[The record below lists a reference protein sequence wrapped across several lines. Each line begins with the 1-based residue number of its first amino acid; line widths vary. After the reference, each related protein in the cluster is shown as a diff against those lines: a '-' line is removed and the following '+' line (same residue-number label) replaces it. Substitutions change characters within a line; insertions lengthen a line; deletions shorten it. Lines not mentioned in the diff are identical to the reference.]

1 MKDQRYRIL
10 LCGGQVRA
18 MAAQTTQLVEDA
30 RRAHNLSAVATAALG
45 RALSMTSLLSLE
57 LKNPQDLVSVR
68 IQGGGPL
75 GGIVAVG
82 MADGSVKGYV
92 EHPEVELPP
101 RADGK
106 LDVGG
111 AVGSDGMLTVIRDLG
126 MRDPYTGQVRLQSG
140 EIGDDFAWYYTV
152 SQQQPSLVSVGVM
165 VQPDYSVAAAAALV
179 IQPMPGC
186 PEEVLDQLE
195 GASGQLANLSAQLA
209 ARHGDLEGL
218 LCELLGPFEPEII
231 PAGEPAFRCN
241 CSRERM
247 TRGLIAL
254 GAQELTD
261 LIEQDGKA
269 LLQCHFCNAQYAFD
283 RDELLAIL
291 QQAKN
296 V

>member
-10 LCGGQVRA
+10 LCGGQVRPWPPRPPSWWKKTLGGP
-18 MAAQTTQLVEDA
+18 TTCRQWPPPPW
-30 RRAHNLSAVATAALG
+30 G
-45 RALSMTSLLSLE
+45 ALSMTSLLSLE
-57 LKNPQDLVSVR
+57 LKIPRTWFPCASR
-68 IQGGGPL
+68 GRAP

-82 MADGSVKGYV
+82 MADGVKGYV
-92 EHPEVELPP
+92 EHQRLSCRPERTASWTWAARWAATACSPSS
-101 RADGK
+101 ATWACG
-106 LDVGG
+106 
-111 AVGSDGMLTVIRDLG
+111 T
-126 MRDPYTGQVRLQSG
+126 PYTGQVRLQSG
-140 EIGDDFAWYYTV
+140 EIGDDFAWYL
-152 SQQQPSLVSVGVM
+152 PSANSSPAWSASGVM

-186 PEEVLDQLE
+186 PEDVLDQLE

-218 LCELLGPFEPEII
+218 LRELLGPFEPEII